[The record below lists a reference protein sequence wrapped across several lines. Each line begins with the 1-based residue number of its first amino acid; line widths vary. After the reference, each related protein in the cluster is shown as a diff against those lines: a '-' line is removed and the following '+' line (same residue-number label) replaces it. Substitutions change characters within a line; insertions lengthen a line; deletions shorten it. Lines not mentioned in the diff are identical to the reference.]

1 MKRKKAGPGERG
13 SGTAGTTT
21 RTCVRNVVR
30 WVGKYVS
37 VLARRLL
44 LYRRHAI
51 SVLMVAHVD
60 LSGADCTHSVP
71 ALPSCQLICTTMQ

>member
-1 MKRKKAGPGERG
+1 MKRKRALPGERG

-44 LYRRHAI
+44 LYR
-51 SVLMVAHVD
+51 VAREGV
-60 LSGADCTHSVP
+60 
-71 ALPSCQLICTTMQ
+71 QIMQ

>member
-1 MKRKKAGPGERG
+1 MKRKRAGPGERG

-37 VLARRLL
+37 VLGRRLL
-44 LYRRHAI
+44 LYR
-51 SVLMVAHVD
+51 VAREGVQIM
-60 LSGADCTHSVP
+60 
-71 ALPSCQLICTTMQ
+71 QLVF